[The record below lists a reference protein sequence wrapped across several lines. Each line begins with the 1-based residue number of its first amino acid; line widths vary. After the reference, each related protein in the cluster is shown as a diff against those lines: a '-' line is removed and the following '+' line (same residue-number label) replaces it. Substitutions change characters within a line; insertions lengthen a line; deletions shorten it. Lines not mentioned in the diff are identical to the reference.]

1 MSQTTITLQLPD
13 SLVNEASATGLFE
26 PSEIEKLI
34 REELRRRRVDRL
46 FETVDKLSNLDAPVL
61 TEAEVEA
68 EIQATR
74 MARNPSHASRR

>member
-26 PSEIEKLI
+26 PSAIEKLI
-34 REELRRRRVDRL
+34 RDELRRRVDRL
-46 FETVDKLSNLDAPVL
+46 FEAVDKLSNLDTPIL

-68 EIQATR
+68 EIQAVRTAPR
-74 MARNPSHASRR
+74 SS

>member
-13 SLVNEASATGLFE
+13 SLANEASATGLFE
-26 PSEIEKLI
+26 PSAIEKLL

-46 FETVDKLSNLDAPVL
+46 FEAADKLSNLDAPVL
-61 TEAEVEA
+61 TEAEIEA